1 MMTAAFA
8 ASLAATS
15 PAGAA
20 AVTPPVAARVPQSHT
35 VRLTAVEMFR
45 LAEIARTR
53 GDLKTVGAIYAA
65 LESNPD
71 SDVRAEARF
80 RHAKQYMQ
88 QKRNRDAAVLL
99 RRILDETPEATSVRL
114 ELAHLLQVLGDS
126 DGALRQLRAAQAA
139 GLPASVARMV
149 DRYSEAL
156 RAARPTGASFEIAMA
171 PDSNI
176 NHATR
181 SDTLGT
187 VLGDFDIDQ
196 DSKARAGLGL
206 SVRGQAY
213 RRFAIGNSDHNLLV
227 RASAYGDLYAR
238 TQFNDI
244 AADLAAGPEFRIGRN
259 QVNLEIGATQRWF
272 GQKPFVRS
280 VRVGA
285 TLAKPLGN
293 RMQLRL
299 NGSASL
305 IDNQFNH
312 VQDGKAYSGQIGLE
326 RALSATTGI
335 AMNLGI
341 DRQSLKDPGYS
352 TTGWRGGITGWRDVG
367 RATLTAGLQLG
378 RLEADGRL
386 ALFPHKREDRYRSFT
401 VGATFRQFTFSG
413 FAPIARLTIERN
425 KSSVEFY
432 DYSRTRTEL
441 AIVRAF

>member
-1 MMTAAFA
+1 MLA
-8 ASLAATS
+8 ASLLATAAVAFSQGAAT
-15 PAGAA
+15 AI
-20 AVTPPVAARVPQSHT
+20 PPVAAPSRESRT
-35 VRLTAVEMFR
+35 VRLTVAQMFR
-45 LAEIARTR
+45 LAEVAQSR
-53 GDLKTVGAIYAA
+53 GDLNTVAAIYSA

-80 RHAKQYMQ
+80 RHAKQYMELN
-88 QKRNRDAAVLL
+88 RNRDAAVLL
-99 RRILDETPEATSVRL
+99 RRILDEKPEATSVRL

-187 VLGDFDIDQ
+187 VLGDFDIGQ

-213 RRFAIGNSDHNLLV
+213 RRFAIGNSDHNVLV
-227 RASAYGDLYAR
+227 RASGYGDLYAR
-238 TQFNDI
+238 TRFNDI
-244 AADLAAGPEFRIGRN
+244 AADIAAGPEFRIGRT

-272 GQKPFVRS
+272 GQKPSVRS
-280 VRVGA
+280 LRVGA

-305 IDNQFNH
+305 IDNQFND
-312 VQDGKAYSGQIGLE
+312 VQDGKAYSGQIGIE

-335 AMNLGI
+335 ALNLGI

-378 RLEADGRL
+378 RLEADERL

-401 VGATFRQFTFSG
+401 VGATFRQFTFGG
-413 FAPIARLTIERN
+413 FAPVARLTVERN

>member
-1 MMTAAFA
+1 MLTAAFA
-8 ASLAATS
+8 AGLAATS

-20 AVTPPVAARVPQSHT
+20 TVIPPVAARARQLHEI
-35 VRLTAVEMFR
+35 RLTAVEMFQ
-45 LAEIARTR
+45 LAEIARAR

-71 SDVRAEARF
+71 SEVRAEARF
-80 RHAKQYMQ
+80 RHAKQYIEQ
-88 QKRNRDAAVLL
+88 NRNRDAALLL
-99 RRILDETPEATSVRL
+99 RRVLDEKPEATAVRL
-114 ELAHLLQVLGDS
+114 ELAHVLQVLGDS
-126 DGALRQLRAAQAA
+126 DGALRELRAAQAA
-139 GLPASVARMV
+139 GLPASVARIV

-156 RAARPTGASFEIAMA
+156 RAARPTGASFEIAIA

-206 SVRGQAY
+206 SMRGQAY
-213 RRFAIGNSDHNLLV
+213 RRFQLGTSDHNLLV
-227 RASAYGDLYAR
+227 RASGYGDLYAR

-244 AADLAAGPEFRIGRN
+244 AVDLAAGPELRIGRN

-280 VRVGA
+280 ARVGA

-299 NGSASL
+299 SGSASL
-305 IDNQFNH
+305 IDNEFND

-335 AMNLGI
+335 AMTLAI

-352 TTGWRGGITGWRDVG
+352 ATGWRGGITGWRDIG

-378 RLEADGRL
+378 RLEADERL
-386 ALFPHKREDRYRSFT
+386 ALFPHKRQDRFWSFS
-401 VGATFRQFTFSG
+401 VGATFRQLTFGG
-413 FAPIARLTIERN
+413 FAPIARLTVERN

-432 DYSRTRTEL
+432 DYSRTRTEV

>member
-1 MMTAAFA
+1 MLTAAFA
-8 ASLAATS
+8 AGLAATS

-20 AVTPPVAARVPQSHT
+20 TVIPPVAARARPPHT
-35 VRLTAVEMFR
+35 VRLTAAEMFR
-45 LAEIARTR
+45 LAEIARAR
-53 GDLKTVGAIYAA
+53 GDLKTVGTIYAA

-80 RHAKQYMQ
+80 RHAKQYIEQ
-88 QKRNRDAAVLL
+88 NRNRDAALLL
-99 RRILDETPEATSVRL
+99 RRVLDEKPEATAVRL
-114 ELAHLLQVLGDS
+114 ELAHVLQVLGDS
-126 DGALRQLRAAQAA
+126 DGALRELRAAQAV

-149 DRYSEAL
+149 DRYSQAL
-156 RAARPTGASFEIAMA
+156 RAARPIGASFEVAMA

-196 DSKARAGLGL
+196 ASKAKSGVGL

-227 RASAYGDLYAR
+227 RASGYGDLYGR

-244 AADLAAGPEFRIGRN
+244 AVDLAAGPELRIGRN

-280 VRVGA
+280 LRVGA

-293 RMQLRL
+293 RMQLRFS
-299 NGSASL
+299 GSASL
-305 IDNQFNH
+305 IDNEFND

-335 AMNLGI
+335 AMNLAI

-352 TTGWRGGITGWRDVG
+352 TTGWRGGITGWRDIG

-378 RLEADGRL
+378 RLEADELL
-386 ALFPHKREDRYRSFT
+386 ALFPHKREDRYWSFS
-401 VGATFRQFTFSG
+401 VGATFRQLTFGG
-413 FAPIARLTIERN
+413 FAPIARLTVERN

-432 DYSRTRTEL
+432 DYSRTRTEV

>member
-1 MMTAAFA
+1 MLTAAFA

-20 AVTPPVAARVPQSHT
+20 TGIPPVAARSRPPHT
-35 VRLTAVEMFR
+35 VRLTAAEMFR
-45 LAEIARTR
+45 LAEIARAR
-53 GDLKTVGAIYAA
+53 GDLKTVGTIYAA

-80 RHAKQYMQ
+80 RHAKQYIEQ
-88 QKRNRDAAVLL
+88 NRNRDAALLL
-99 RRILDETPEATSVRL
+99 RRVLDEKPEATAVRL
-114 ELAHLLQVLGDS
+114 ELAHVLQVLGDS
-126 DGALRQLRAAQAA
+126 DGALRELRAAQAV

-149 DRYSEAL
+149 DRYSQAL
-156 RAARPTGASFEIAMA
+156 RAARPIGASFEVAMA

-196 DSKARAGLGL
+196 ASKAKSGVGL

-227 RASAYGDLYAR
+227 RASGYGDLYGR

-244 AADLAAGPEFRIGRN
+244 AVDLAAGPELRIGRN

-280 VRVGA
+280 LRVGA

-293 RMQLRL
+293 RMQLRFS
-299 NGSASL
+299 GSASL
-305 IDNQFNH
+305 IDNEFND

-335 AMNLGI
+335 AMNLAI

-352 TTGWRGGITGWRDVG
+352 TTGWRGGITGWRDIG

-378 RLEADGRL
+378 RLEADELL
-386 ALFPHKREDRYRSFT
+386 ALFPHKREDRYWSFS
-401 VGATFRQFTFSG
+401 VGATFRQLTFGG
-413 FAPIARLTIERN
+413 FAPIARLTVERN

-432 DYSRTRTEL
+432 DYSRTRTEV